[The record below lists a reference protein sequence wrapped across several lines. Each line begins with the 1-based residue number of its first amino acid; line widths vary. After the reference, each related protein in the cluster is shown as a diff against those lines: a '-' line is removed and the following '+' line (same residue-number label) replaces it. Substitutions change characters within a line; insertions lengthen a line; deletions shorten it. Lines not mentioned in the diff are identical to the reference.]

1 MIRAF
6 LAVEVSQSL
15 RTELATVQQE
25 LKRSLEER
33 MQGGTRIS
41 WAQPASIHLTLK
53 FLGDMDEQVI
63 DPLRAALEE
72 AIGSQVAVT
81 VPLERLGA
89 FPFPQAPRVLWVG
102 PLEKWEK
109 GTDAKRVA
117 EIHDAIEQVCEGLHF
132 LRETRPFSPHLTLA
146 RIKMGER
153 HVGAALAKSGML
165 DFPVVVGSFAIE
177 SVVLMQ
183 SELKPTGSVYTK
195 LWDVRL
201 RG

>member
-1 MIRAF
+1 
-6 LAVEVSQSL
+6 
-15 RTELATVQQE
+15 
-25 LKRSLEER
+25 

-63 DPLRAALEE
+63 DPLRAALE
-72 AIGSQVAVT
+72 QVVGGQSPVT

-165 DFPVVVGSFAIE
+165 DFPVIVGSFAIE
-177 SVVLMQ
+177 AVVLMQ

>member
-25 LKRSLEER
+25 LKRSLEEK

-72 AIGSQVAVT
+72 TIGSQVAVT

>member
-6 LAVEVSQSL
+6 LAVELSQSL
-15 RTELATVQQE
+15 RTDLATVQQE
-25 LKRSLEER
+25 LKRSLEEK

-109 GTDAKRVA
+109 GTDAKRVV
-117 EIHDAIEQVCEGLHF
+117 EIHDSLEQVCEGLHF

-165 DFPVVVGSFAIE
+165 DLPVSVGSFAIE

>member
-6 LAVEVSQSL
+6 LAVELAQSL

-25 LKRSLEER
+25 LKRSLEEK

-63 DPLRAALEE
+63 DRLRAALEE
-72 AIGSQVAVT
+72 AIGRQVAVT
-81 VPLERLGA
+81 VQLERLGV
-89 FPFPQAPRVLWVG
+89 FSHLQSPRVLWIG
-102 PLEKWEK
+102 PSEKWEK
-109 GTDAKRVA
+109 GTEAKRVA
-117 EIHDAIEQVCEGLHF
+117 EIHAAIEQICEGLNF

-165 DFPVVVGSFAIE
+165 DLPVAVGSFAME

>member
-6 LAVEVSQSL
+6 LAVALSHEL
-15 RTELATVQQE
+15 RAELATIQQE
-25 LKRSLEER
+25 LKRSLEEK

-53 FLGDMDEQVI
+53 FLGDMDEPMI
-63 DPLRAALEE
+63 DRLRAALEE
-72 AIGSQVAVT
+72 AIGNQVTVT
-81 VPLERLGA
+81 VPLERLGV
-89 FPFPQAPRVLWVG
+89 FPQMQSPRVLWIG
-102 PLEKWEK
+102 PSERWEQ
-109 GTDAKRVA
+109 GTEAKRVA
-117 EIHDAIEQVCEGLHF
+117 EIHDAIEQACEGVHV
-132 LRETRPFSPHLTLA
+132 LREKTKFIPHLTLA

-165 DFPVVVGSFAIE
+165 DLPVAVGSCAME